1 MWIATTVWSDD
12 ADNGAFVDFKRDI
25 LQRPKL
31 LCRMAAR
38 QRLFEPIAGR
48 A

>member
-1 MWIATTVWSDD
+1 
-12 ADNGAFVDFKRDI
+12 